1 MEDFDKKPSIFRKF
15 MWWLKDARYYHKDF
29 ISGVKNLYKWLPI
42 IWKDRDWDHFYIYQ
56 IIEFKL
62 RGQAKYIGTKDRHTR
77 AKEDARDMLICANL
91 IAKIKDGY
99 YDGEYMDYHESTFQ
113 FLPIEDKPGFSEL
126 KIDTISEEFDSYF
139 KKYPSW
145 KKRAIKYI
153 KENKDRFTSDHNDD
167 KLVAMIMGDLRQ
179 EKAKDL
185 VFKMMSNKIDGWW
198 D

>member
-1 MEDFDKKPSIFRKF
+1 
-15 MWWLKDARYYHKDF
+15 
-29 ISGVKNLYKWLPI
+29 
-42 IWKDRDWDHFYIYQ
+42 
-56 IIEFKL
+56 
-62 RGQAKYIGTKDRHTR
+62 
-77 AKEDARDMLICANL
+77 MLICANL
-91 IAKIKDGY
+91 IAKVKDGY
-99 YDGEYMDYHESTFQ
+99 YDGEYMDYHESEFQ

-185 VFKMMSNKIDGWW
+185 VFKIMSKNIECWW

>member
-1 MEDFDKKPSIFRKF
+1 MEDFNKKPSIFRKF

-42 IWKDRDWDHFYIYQ
+42 IWKDRDWDHFFIYQ

-99 YDGEYMDYHESTFQ
+99 YDGEY
-113 FLPIEDKPGFSEL
+113 IKPYLEL
-126 KIDTISEEFDSYF
+126 SVHHRNYPTLDH
-139 KKYPSW
+139 KYPRS
-145 KKRAIKYI
+145 KAFQDGLTPYEVTV
-153 KENKDRFTSDHNDD
+153 KEN
-167 KLVAMIMGDLRQ
+167 LVWTKRTNNSKKG
-179 EKAKDL
+179 
-185 VFKMMSNKIDGWW
+185 NKTLNV
-198 D
+198 